1 MGYLL
6 GGDEWYVG
14 TDGLGMMGASLG
26 KGMQGAK
33 AGIEAVLWCVN
44 GISG

>member
-26 KGMQGAK
+26 KGMRGAK